1 VVGPFAIA
9 IVVVVA
15 YCFEV
20 MAYHL
25 AFADSYVVVF
35 LLDGIDLL
43 DLLWCSSNYL
53 YCNFLYDHH
62 LSFYFLASLDCA
74 SDHCFT

>member
-1 VVGPFAIA
+1 VGPFAIA

-20 MAYHL
+20 MACHL

-43 DLLWCSSNYL
+43 DLL
-53 YCNFLYDHH
+53 
-62 LSFYFLASLDCA
+62 
-74 SDHCFT
+74 